1 MALTIT
7 DTAITSDLTAETAR
21 ASNGRWFVTCYLGRA
36 MDRAQAITAMTLA
49 EERSRPHPDLELIDS
64 LEGELA

>member
-7 DTAITSDLTAETAR
+7 DAAITSDLTRETAQAR
-21 ASNGRWFVTCYLGRA
+21 NGQWFVTCYLGRA

-49 EERSRPHPDLELIDS
+49 EERSRPQPDLELIDS
-64 LEGELA
+64 LESELL